1 MYIIS
6 YTYNTMSKTESP
18 LDVQHWLRDQLADI
32 LPAGLG
38 CLSVRRSPC
47 IREHCQACL
56 SGEKH
61 PSHFLSGRVQG
72 RPFAIYVP
80 EELVPEVRRCLENG
94 RALQELLHQTIVRY
108 IQALKQ
114 ERKHKLQKVK
124 Q

>member
-1 MYIIS
+1 MIL

-61 PSHFLSGRVQG
+61 PSHFLSGRIQG

-80 EELVPEVRRCLENG
+80 EELVPEVRRFLENG

>member
-1 MYIIS
+1 MYTVL
-6 YTYNTMSKTESP
+6 YTYTMIKTESP
-18 LDVQHWLRDQLADI
+18 LDVQHWLRDQLADL

-47 IREHCQACL
+47 IREHCPACL

-61 PSHFLSGRVQG
+61 PSHFWSGRIQG
-72 RPFAIYVP
+72 RPFALYVP

-94 RALQELLHQTIVRY
+94 RALQDLLSQTVVRY

-114 ERKHKLQKVK
+114 ERTRRIQKEK
-124 Q
+124 K

>member
-1 MYIIS
+1 
-6 YTYNTMSKTESP
+6 MSKTESP

-61 PSHFLSGRVQG
+61 PSHFLSGRIQG

-80 EELVPEVRRCLENG
+80 EELVPEVRRFLENG

>member
-1 MYIIS
+1 MA
-6 YTYNTMSKTESP
+6 KTESP
-18 LDVQHWLRDQLADI
+18 LDVQLWFRKQLADL

-47 IREHCQACL
+47 IREHCPACL

-61 PSHFLSGRVQG
+61 SSHFLSGRIQG

-80 EELVPEVRRCLENG
+80 EELVPEIRRCLDHG
-94 RALQELLHQTIVRY
+94 RALQDLLHQSVVRY

-114 ERKHKLQKVK
+114 ERTRRVQKEK
-124 Q
+124 K

>member
-1 MYIIS
+1 MIL

-47 IREHCQACL
+47 IREHCPACL
-56 SGEKH
+56 SGENH
-61 PSHFLSGRVQG
+61 PSHFLSGRIQG
-72 RPFAIYVP
+72 RPFALYVP

-94 RALQELLHQTIVRY
+94 RALQDLLHQTIVRY
-108 IQALKQ
+108 TKALKQ
-114 ERKHKLQKVK
+114 ERKHRLQKVK
-124 Q
+124 K

>member
-1 MYIIS
+1 
-6 YTYNTMSKTESP
+6 MSKTESS
-18 LDVQHWLRDQLADI
+18 LDVQQWLGDQLADI

-47 IREHCQACL
+47 VREHCQACR

-61 PSHFLSGRVQG
+61 PSHFLSGRIQG

-94 RALQELLHQTIVRY
+94 RALQDLLYQTIVRY
-108 IQALKQ
+108 TKALKQ

>member
-1 MYIIS
+1 MI
-6 YTYNTMSKTESP
+6 KTESP
-18 LDVQHWLRDQLADI
+18 LDVQHWLRDQLADL

-47 IREHCQACL
+47 IREHCPACL

-61 PSHFLSGRVQG
+61 PRHFWSGRIQG
-72 RPFAIYVP
+72 RPFALYVP

-94 RALQELLHQTIVRY
+94 RALQDLLSQTVVRY

-114 ERKHKLQKVK
+114 ERTRRIQKEK
-124 Q
+124 K